1 MKKNSLAALK
11 VFWKKHVQIPDSRR
25 FPTRQKG
32 IPKTAL
38 PIITLKN
45 AGNMSIIDKKDC
57 PFLTVLFDMSYC
69 ISRIILRPFHSN
81 IIGIQPH
88 QKTKRRKE
96 IGKNLLQ
103 PDTCKSQEHIYDS
116 NNLDLCICLPKSDC
130 RFDPGTVYFLF
141 FSCLSKPGR
150 CDQPV
155 SACGWQ
161 VPLF

>member
-81 IIGIQPH
+81 TIGIQPH

-96 IGKNLLQ
+96 IGKIFQ
-103 PDTCKSQEHIYDS
+103 GHGIRQGWTRTYCP
-116 NNLDLCICLPKSDC
+116 
-130 RFDPGTVYFLF
+130 
-141 FSCLSKPGR
+141 CLSKPGR

-155 SACGWQ
+155 SACGWRA
-161 VPLF
+161 PLF